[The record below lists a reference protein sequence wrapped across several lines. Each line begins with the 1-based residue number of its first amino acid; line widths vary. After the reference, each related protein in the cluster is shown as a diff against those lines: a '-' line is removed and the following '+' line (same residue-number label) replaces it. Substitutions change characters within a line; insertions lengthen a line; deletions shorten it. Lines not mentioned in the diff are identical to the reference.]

1 MPTVAVEAV
10 AAIMADEAAEEAVG
24 SSRPNKRARTPTSTE
39 QALIYPP
46 PRSTAV
52 QRLRSIEALVKEL
65 LRDNEEGEE
74 GEAGVCE
81 HEIDQNRMFDC
92 GCGTNDSYC
101 IRCGEV
107 IHCPE
112 CAA

>member
-1 MPTVAVEAV
+1 MTW
-10 AAIMADEAAEEAVG
+10 
-24 SSRPNKRARTPTSTE
+24 
-39 QALIYPP
+39 
-46 PRSTAV
+46 
-52 QRLRSIEALVKEL
+52 RSIEALVKEL